1 MPGKSQKQRA
11 VEVRMLN
18 DLIGEGVAT
27 GNNAAW
33 LCGCGYGL
41 PLVGT
46 TLHATPVVCKECGTK
61 YYLRPQ
67 GNNGSPVD
75 YVEEA

>member
-1 MPGKSQKQRA
+1 MPGKTQKQRII
-11 VEVRMLN
+11 EVRN
-18 DLIGEGVAT
+18 GADGKGAAT

-33 LCGCGYGL
+33 SCGCGYEL

-46 TLHATPVVCKECGTK
+46 TLQAATPVVCTGYGKK

-67 GNNGSPVD
+67 EGNGSSVGH
-75 YVEEA
+75 VEGG